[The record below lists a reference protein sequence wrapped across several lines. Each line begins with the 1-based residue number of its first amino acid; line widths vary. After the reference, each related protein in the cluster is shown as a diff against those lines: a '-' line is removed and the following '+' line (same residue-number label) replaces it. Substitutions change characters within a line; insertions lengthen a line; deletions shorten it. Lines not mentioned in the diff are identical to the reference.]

1 MTHSCACVAHG
12 PRFAHTATQNMRQRQ
27 AKKKNQRERERTMD
41 ACGVCVLMVAATSA
55 VANVCI
61 AKRIMETPDLKQW
74 TR

>member
-1 MTHSCACVAHG
+1 
-12 PRFAHTATQNMRQRQ
+12 
-27 AKKKNQRERERTMD
+27 MD

-55 VANVCI
+55 VAKVCI